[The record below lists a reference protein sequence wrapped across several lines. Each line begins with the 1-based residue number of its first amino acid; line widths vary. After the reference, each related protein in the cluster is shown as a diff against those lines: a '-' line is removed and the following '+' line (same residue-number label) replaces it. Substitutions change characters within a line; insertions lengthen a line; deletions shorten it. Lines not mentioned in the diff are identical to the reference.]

1 MTHLCGYTLENWTIY
16 FGSITVQ
23 AVHSERTVHPYSICN
38 HTTKYIRIHITE
50 WELTIVAK

>member
-23 AVHSERTVHPYSICN
+23 AVHSERTVYPYSICN